1 MPSKCMAKKM
11 IKGVSRDF
19 WGVEDRLVVKV
30 RKTFQFHLK
39 HCRLDLDI
47 DPQVTTHSQQISI
60 FKTGAIIRT
69 S

>member
-1 MPSKCMAKKM
+1 MPSKCMARKM

-30 RKTFQFHLK
+30 RKTFQFNLK

-47 DPQVTTHSQQISI
+47 DPPGHN
-60 FKTGAIIRT
+60 A
-69 S
+69 